1 MGAVFR
7 SLSRTFSRH
16 SKMKASFLLLIW
28 LNEKVRFRASFLAMA
43 K

>member
-16 SKMKASFLLLIW
+16 GKMKANFLLLIW
-28 LNEKVRFRASFLAMA
+28 LNEKVRFRAPFLAMA